1 MKQKKALTRFLI
13 YHLKRINYLILLL
26 LSVFFT
32 CKVNAL
38 VNPTEKFYINDYANI
53 ISPETEEYIYEKSV
67 KLNEIDGTQIV
78 VVTVKNLE
86 GRSIEDY
93 SLELARKFGIGSKEK
108 NNGLLLLL
116 ALEEREFRVEV
127 GTGLEG
133 ILPDGKTGRFQDQ
146 YIIPY
151 LKENNF
157 DEGIKNGYNAFYNEI
172 VEMNKLDL
180 EIAEVNN
187 KQAPLVKIEWLI
199 LSGAIGFFVGLYS
212 GIFKLK
218 KIPVIYFT
226 ILMLIICFSPNS
238 FSIYFIVNIAMFI
251 FSLIAF
257 GTPSIGRR
265 TSYYGGSSYRGS
277 GSGFSS
283 HGGGGSFSG
292 GGSSRHF

>member
-1 MKQKKALTRFLI
+1 M

-26 LSVFFT
+26 LSIFFIS
-32 CKVNAL
+32 KVNAL
-38 VNPTEKFYINDYANI
+38 VTPTERFYVNDYANI
-53 ISPETEEYIYEKSV
+53 LSPETEEYINEKSV

-151 LKENNF
+151 LKENDF

-172 VEMNKLDL
+172 VKMNKLDI

-199 LSGAIGFFVGLYS
+199 LSGAIGFLVGLYS

-226 ILMLIICFSPNS
+226 AIIVIMLFSTDPLSLYLIINL
-238 FSIYFIVNIAMFI
+238 AAFI
-251 FSLIAF
+251 FSIITF
-257 GTPSIGRR
+257 GFQSGGRYGG
-265 TSYYGGSSYRGS
+265 YYGGSSYRGS

>member
-1 MKQKKALTRFLI
+1 M

-53 ISPETEEYIYEKSV
+53 LSSETEEYIYEKSV

-199 LSGAIGFFVGLYS
+199 LSGAIDFFVGLYS

>member
-1 MKQKKALTRFLI
+1 M

-53 ISPETEEYIYEKSV
+53 ISPETEEYIYKKSV

-199 LSGAIGFFVGLYS
+199 LSGAIGFLVGLYS

-265 TSYYGGSSYRGS
+265 TSCYGGSSYRGS

>member
-1 MKQKKALTRFLI
+1 M

-53 ISPETEEYIYEKSV
+53 LSSETEEYIYEKSV

>member
-1 MKQKKALTRFLI
+1 M

>member
-1 MKQKKALTRFLI
+1 M

-133 ILPDGKTGRFQDQ
+133 ILPDGKTGRFQNQ

>member
-1 MKQKKALTRFLI
+1 M

-26 LSVFFT
+26 LSIFFIS
-32 CKVNAL
+32 KVNAL

-53 ISPETEEYIYEKSV
+53 LSPETEEYIYEKSV